1 MAEVREIP
9 SGTYNLKLGESFN
22 ERGEKPVYH
31 TLRFDFKPKSLAGE
45 KETFIVFGGNGDVQ
59 VAVPGDGDAL
69 TVFKGAQKPVKGEKE
84 CLLFFDHLTGEMRIE
99 KLSSIMSVKKT
110 RTYGYAEK
118 ISICSK
124 MKATRTTNNLPSEG
138 NEDSASI
145 RLRAEIER
153 LRKESGEKSDGEVDD
168 TKSSSSSSTVASSE
182 SGDSDSECD
191 DRDKKSASVVS
202 KKSRSSDTGDDDDD
216 DDLQEALEQQL
227 RSQSMPSVEETKQK
241 QIKSYPPPP
250 LQSNSKKLLHD
261 DLQLSESSDED

>member
-1 MAEVREIP
+1 MAEIREIP
-9 SGTYNLKLGESFN
+9 SGTYNLKLGESFQ

-59 VAVPGDGDAL
+59 VAVPGEGDAL

-110 RTYGYAEK
+110 R
-118 ISICSK
+118 
-124 MKATRTTNNLPSEG
+124 G
-138 NEDSASI
+138 NEDSASV

-153 LRKESGEKSDGEVDD
+153 LRKESGKKSGGEMDD

-191 DRDKKSASVVS
+191 NGDTKSASVVS
-202 KKSRSSDTGDDDDD
+202 KNMRSSDDSRSRSSDTGDD

-227 RSQSMPSVEETKQK
+227 RSQSMPSIEETKQK
-241 QIKSYPPPP
+241 QVKSYPPPP
-250 LQSNSKKLLHD
+250 LPVNSNTKKLLHD

>member
-9 SGTYNLKLGESFN
+9 SGTYNLKFGESFH

-45 KETFIVFGGNGDVQ
+45 KETFIAFGGNGDVQ

-84 CLLFFDHLTGEMRIE
+84 CLLFFDHSTGEMRIE

-110 RTYGYAEK
+110 RD
-118 ISICSK
+118 
-124 MKATRTTNNLPSEG
+124 

-145 RLRAEIER
+145 KLRFEIER
-153 LRKESGEKSDGEVDD
+153 LRKGSGEKSDGEMDD

-182 SGDSDSECD
+182 SCDSDSECD
-191 DRDKKSASVVS
+191 DGDRKSALVTS
-202 KKSRSSDTGDDDDD
+202 KSMRSSDDSRSMSSDTGDD

-227 RSQSMPSVEETKQK
+227 RSQSMPSIEETKQRK
-241 QIKSYPPPP
+241 VKSYPPPP
-250 LQSNSKKLLHD
+250 LPVNSNTKKLLHD

>member
-110 RTYGYAEK
+110 R
-118 ISICSK
+118 
-124 MKATRTTNNLPSEG
+124 G

-202 KKSRSSDTGDDDDD
+202 KSIRSSDDSRSRSSDTGDDDDD

>member
-9 SGTYNLKLGESFN
+9 SGTYNLKFGESFH
-22 ERGEKPVYH
+22 ERGEKPIYH
-31 TLRFDFKPKSLAGE
+31 TLQFDFKPKSLAGE

-59 VAVPGDGDAL
+59 VAVPGEGDAL

-110 RTYGYAEK
+110 R
-118 ISICSK
+118 
-124 MKATRTTNNLPSEG
+124 G
-138 NEDSASI
+138 NEDSASV
-145 RLRAEIER
+145 RLRSEIER
-153 LRKESGEKSDGEVDD
+153 LRKENGEKSDDEMDD
-168 TKSSSSSSTVASSE
+168 TKSSSGSSTVVSSE
-182 SGDSDSECD
+182 SGDSDSECGD
-191 DRDKKSASVVS
+191 GDRKSASVVS
-202 KKSRSSDTGDDDDD
+202 KSMRSSDDSRSRSSDTGDD

-227 RSQSMPSVEETKQK
+227 RSQSMPAIEETKQK

-250 LQSNSKKLLHD
+250 FPVNSNTKKLLHD

>member
-9 SGTYNLKLGESFN
+9 SGTYNLKLGESFH

-59 VAVPGDGDAL
+59 VAVPGEGDAL

-110 RTYGYAEK
+110 RDKGQLLEQLLIY
-118 ISICSK
+118 
-124 MKATRTTNNLPSEG
+124 
-138 NEDSASI
+138 
-145 RLRAEIER
+145 
-153 LRKESGEKSDGEVDD
+153 
-168 TKSSSSSSTVASSE
+168 SSSSGSSTVASSE
-182 SGDSDSECD
+182 SGDSDSECND
-191 DRDKKSASVVS
+191 GSRRSASMVS
-202 KKSRSSDTGDDDDD
+202 KNMHISDDSRSRSSDSGDD

-227 RSQSMPSVEETKQK
+227 RSQSMPLIEETKQK

-250 LQSNSKKLLHD
+250 LHSNTKKLLHD

>member
-9 SGTYNLKLGESFN
+9 SGTYNLKLGESFH

-31 TLRFDFKPKSLAGE
+31 TLRFDFKPRSLAGE

-59 VAVPGDGDAL
+59 VAVPGEGDAL

-84 CLLFFDHLTGEMRIE
+84 CLLFFDHLTSEMRIE

-110 RTYGYAEK
+110 R
-118 ISICSK
+118 
-124 MKATRTTNNLPSEG
+124 G
-138 NEDSASI
+138 NEDNASV

-153 LRKESGEKSDGEVDD
+153 LRKESGENSDDEMNH
-168 TKSSSSSSTVASSE
+168 TKSSSGSSTVASSE
-182 SGDSDSECD
+182 SDDSDSDCD
-191 DRDKKSASVVS
+191 DESRKSASIS
-202 KKSRSSDTGDDDDD
+202 KSVHISDDSRSRSSDSGDD

-227 RSQSMPSVEETKQK
+227 RSQSIPSIEETKQK
-241 QIKSYPPPP
+241 QIMSYPPPP
-250 LQSNSKKLLHD
+250 LHSNTKKLLHD